1 MSKFILDLARSAT
14 ATARPTEK
22 KEVLENI
29 SKVILDSNMIQL
41 NRNQSV
47 KTFKW
52 KQDIAYA

>member
-1 MSKFILDLARSAT
+1 MSKFIFDLAISAA

-29 SKVILDSNMIQL
+29 SKVDSNMIQL